1 MSDPG
6 TTAARQ
12 RLARAQSA
20 LLSSLVA
27 GAPPPAGF
35 DPGRV
40 GAQRRA
46 LLDKRAGVAA
56 RTAPELREILGRD
69 FRRLFLAHAQG
80 RPMTDGYRR
89 DALDFARALL
99 STPGAVPEPDRRRRL
114 AAWVAERTAPP
125 PRPGLLHR
133 LATVLRLTRA
143 AR

>member
-6 TTAARQ
+6 ATAARE

-35 DPGRV
+35 DPGRL

-56 RTAPELREILGRD
+56 KAAPELREILGRD

-80 RPMTDGYRR
+80 RPMADGYRR

-99 STPGAVPEPDRRRRL
+99 STPDAVPEADRRRRL
-114 AAWVAERTAPP
+114 ATWIAEQTAPP
-125 PRPGLLHR
+125 QPPGLLRR
-133 LATVLRLTRA
+133 LATALRPTRA